1 MENRGS
7 VACRHRWLLQLLLLL
22 SPPHTRQGQALGL
35 IVLAESAQ
43 DPPARYLSNGP
54 GQEPVSVMTIDL
66 TKISKPLSSFEFRTL
81 DPEGV
86 IFYGDTN
93 TEDDWFMLG
102 LRDGQLEIQLY
113 NLWARLTVGFGPQL
127 NDGRWHQMEIPRLS
141 QYVELKMNGDS
152 LLLWVDGKDIL
163 CLRQVSRSL
172 ADSSQTTMRIAL
184 GGLLPASR
192 LRLPLAPALDGC
204 IRRDTWL
211 GHQAQLSPSAPTSLG
226 NCDVVDLQPGLF
238 FPAGTHAEFS
248 LQDIPQPHTDPWSFS
263 LELGLKLAEGS
274 GCLLALGT
282 GTNSSWLTLHLQ
294 DHVKEEEGGAVFWS
308 GAKLSFTLGHGAP
321 SSAEA
326 GCFQSGLEP
335 RANDGGPCCVPVGT
349 GLPPETLVPPSGPSL
364 SWGFTRRR
372 FFCFLLL
379 ECSLDTRTET
389 GHRPGPEQKP
399 EHLDSQLPSEPK
411 QCHSAPFV
419 TEAWWHMPVNP
430 GQAELGESGP
440 PCHPWLHNMFETSL
454 GYGQP
459 CR

>member
-1 MENRGS
+1 MLLERARRTVSRAQVGLGSLPLWEECLEEPHWPTGEEERSSEPRSVQLPTMENRDS
-7 VACRHRWLLQLLLLL
+7 VACLHRWLLQLLLLL

-66 TKISKPLSSFEFRTL
+66 TKISKPHSSFEFRTL

-86 IFYGDTN
+86 IFCGDTN

-127 NDGRWHQMEIPRLS
+127 NDGRWHQ
-141 QYVELKMNGDS
+141 VELKMNGDS

-172 ADSSQTTMRIAL
+172 ADSSRTTMRIAL
-184 GGLLPASR
+184 GGLLLPASS

-294 DHVKEEEGGAVFWS
+294 DQKVVLSSGVEPNLALPLDMGLPLQLKLDVFKVVLSQGPTMEVLAVSLSGLDSLRRLWSHPQGHLSLGALP
-308 GAKLSFTLGHGAP
+308 GDN
-321 SSAEA
+321 SSAFF
-326 GCFQSGLEP
+326 CLSGLWIQGQRLDIDRALNRSQNIWTHSCP
-335 RANDGGPCCVPVGT
+335 RS
-349 GLPPETLVPPSGPSL
+349 PSN
-364 SWGFTRRR
+364 
-372 FFCFLLL
+372 
-379 ECSLDTRTET
+379 
-389 GHRPGPEQKP
+389 
-399 EHLDSQLPSEPK
+399 
-411 QCHSAPFV
+411 V
-419 TEAWWHMPVNP
+419 TH
-430 GQAELGESGP
+430 
-440 PCHPWLHNMFETSL
+440 TSH
-454 GYGQP
+454 
-459 CR
+459 

>member
-127 NDGRWHQMEIPRLS
+127 NDGRWHQQDTVPVTELFLSLFHQMEIPRLS

-294 DHVKEEEGGAVFWS
+294 DHKVVLSSGVEPNLALPLDMGLPLQLKLDVFKVVLSQGPTMEVLAVS
-308 GAKLSFTLGHGAP
+308 L
-321 SSAEA
+321 
-326 GCFQSGLEP
+326 SGLDSLQRLWSHP
-335 RANDGGPCCVPVGT
+335 QGHLSLGA
-349 GLPPETLVPPSGPSL
+349 LPGDDS
-364 SWGFTRRR
+364 FA
-372 FFCFLLL
+372 FFCLSALWIQGQR
-379 ECSLDTRTET
+379 LDIDRALN
-389 GHRPGPEQKP
+389 R
-399 EHLDSQLPSEPK
+399 SQNIWT
-411 QCHSAPFV
+411 HSCPRSPNSV
-419 TEAWWHMPVNP
+419 T
-430 GQAELGESGP
+430 QP
-440 PCHPWLHNMFETSL
+440 PL
-454 GYGQP
+454 
-459 CR
+459 

>member
-127 NDGRWHQMEIPRLS
+127 NDGRWHQ
-141 QYVELKMNGDS
+141 VELKMNGDS

-294 DHVKEEEGGAVFWS
+294 DHVKEEGGMLAMKVVLSSGVEPNLALPLDMGLPLQLKLDVFKVVLSQGPTMEVLAVS
-308 GAKLSFTLGHGAP
+308 L
-321 SSAEA
+321 
-326 GCFQSGLEP
+326 SGLDSLQRLWSHP
-335 RANDGGPCCVPVGT
+335 QGHLSLGA
-349 GLPPETLVPPSGPSL
+349 LPGDDS
-364 SWGFTRRR
+364 FA
-372 FFCFLLL
+372 FFCLSALWIQGQR
-379 ECSLDTRTET
+379 LDIDRALN
-389 GHRPGPEQKP
+389 R
-399 EHLDSQLPSEPK
+399 SQNIWT
-411 QCHSAPFV
+411 HSCPRSPNSV
-419 TEAWWHMPVNP
+419 T
-430 GQAELGESGP
+430 QP
-440 PCHPWLHNMFETSL
+440 PL
-454 GYGQP
+454 
-459 CR
+459 